1 MAGQTKERELQRSTG
16 LLGPIGVV
24 TAAAVT
30 CAFVLVAAA
39 AALATPAL
47 GACPNEASR
56 VGASGSLPDCRAY
69 ELTTPGL
76 NGGAPPDWPAISIEG
91 VRADGGALAFVA
103 ASAPLDAEGSP
114 SATATVLAA
123 RGPGGW
129 STRSLSA
136 PTPLASG
143 TYFGD
148 VGSTVGLSTDLT
160 QSVLWSNQP
169 LAPAAPAGTN
179 LFLRRA
185 DGSFVTLT
193 EVGAGAFGPGAA
205 LSGASRD
212 FSRLFLTTTVKQN
225 DEDPLL
231 NGNTYEYSAGH
242 LRLVPILP
250 PVVPAGPEEPVP
262 AGGFLPQGGALSS
275 VSENGT
281 QVLFKAN
288 LFPGLYLRSGGTKS
302 VEVSKPMPGTSDPN
316 PPAEA
321 TAVGISADGQT
332 VLFISANELTEDANT
347 GESGGV
353 PNDAG
358 ADLYSYD
365 VSSGELTDLTVDTNP
380 ADVATGADVE
390 AVLGASPDASYVY
403 FVARGNLAS
412 GATSGQRNLYVEHNG
427 AIKFIA
433 TDPEPGAHFYVTP
446 DGLHAAFTTAAPQG
460 PYNNAGFAEAYRY
473 TYGGA
478 IECGSCRPGGEAP
491 SAGSSLAGRALS
503 DDGARLFFQSA
514 DAIVPQAQ
522 SGQANVFEYSGGEPH
537 LLTPGDGGVALLVGA
552 GASGDDVFIATHQ
565 ELSPQGQGPVFAIYD
580 ARVNAQVPVPG
591 VPAECQGEGCRGA
604 LPPAPEFPGAGSA
617 SFEAPGRVSAPALK
631 VVKGSK
637 LQLRVI
643 VPGPGELTVSGRGLG
658 LVKKQAAKTG
668 AATVPLALKPGAER
682 KRQKQGVFRTEA
694 EILFRSSAGEASR
707 ASVELGFEATSKRVG
722 GAK

>member
-1 MAGQTKERELQRSTG
+1 LQRSAG
-16 LLGPIGVV
+16 LLGPIGIAAF
-24 TAAAVT
+24 AAAT
-30 CAFVLVAAA
+30 CAFVLAAIA
-39 AALATPAL
+39 AVLAAPAL

-56 VGASGSLPDCRAY
+56 VGASAALPDCRAY

-76 NGGAPPDWPAISIEG
+76 NGGAPPDWPAISVEG
-91 VRADGGALAFVA
+91 VRADGGALAFLA

-114 SATATVLAA
+114 STATTVLAA

-148 VGSTVGLSTDLT
+148 VASTVGLSADLT

-169 LAPAAPAGTN
+169 LAGPSSPAGAN
-179 LFLRRA
+179 LYLRRA
-185 DGSFVTLT
+185 NGTFAALT
-193 EVGAGAFGPGAA
+193 EVGALGLDPAAA
-205 LSGASRD
+205 LAGASRD
-212 FSRLFLTTTVKQN
+212 FTRLFLATTVKQN

-231 NGNTYEYSAGH
+231 NGNTYEYSAGQ

-262 AGGFLPQGGALSS
+262 AGGFLPQGALSS
-275 VSENGT
+275 VSEDGT

-288 LFPGLYLRSGGTKS
+288 LFPGLYLRSGGVKS

-332 VLFISANELTEDANT
+332 VLFTSANELTEDANT

-353 PNDAG
+353 PTDAG
-358 ADLYSYD
+358 SDLYSYD

-390 AVLGASPDASYVY
+390 AVLGASANAEYVY
-403 FVARGNLAS
+403 FVARGNLAA
-412 GATSGQRNLYVEHNG
+412 GGTSGERNLYVEHNG

-433 TDPEPGAHFYVTP
+433 TDPEPGEHFYVTP
-446 DGLHAAFTTAAPQG
+446 DGLHAAFTTTALQG

-478 IECGSCRPGGEAP
+478 IECGSCRPNGEAP
-491 SAGSSLAGRALS
+491 STGSSLAGRALS

-514 DAIVPQAQ
+514 DAILSQAQ

-537 LLTPGDGGVALLVGA
+537 LLTPGDGPAALLAGA
-552 GASGDDVFIATHQ
+552 SASGDDVFIATHQ

-580 ARVNAQVPVPG
+580 ARVNAQVPVPS

-617 SFEAPGRVSAPALK
+617 SFEAPGRVSVPGLK
-631 VVKGSK
+631 VVRGSK

-643 VPGPGELTVSGRGLG
+643 VPGSGELTVSGRGLG
-658 LVKKQAAKTG
+658 PVKKQATKAG
-668 AATVPLALKPGAER
+668 ATTVALALKPGAER

-707 ASVELGFEATSKRVG
+707 ASVELGFEAASKRVG